1 VPAGGVVLQRQSTGY
16 NETAGLSCKI
26 RAFMKPSIFPTSFVL
41 ACVLLA
47 GGAHAERAD
56 RSKPMNIESDTLRY
70 DDAKQTSVFT
80 GKVVVTKGSI
90 VMRGAQL
97 DVRQDTAGN
106 QFGVM
111 KAEPGKLAF
120 FRQKR
125 DTRPGAIDEYM
136 EGEAELIEYDGK
148 ADTVRFLQR
157 AELRRY
163 LGSTLNDEMTGV
175 VIVYDNATSVLTV
188 DGGPA
193 KARPD
198 GPAPRV
204 RAVLTPRSD
213 ETRPA
218 GVAPGPA
225 PATAPAPVLR
235 RSATVGGQK

>member
-1 VPAGGVVLQRQSTGY
+1 MGRRSDLPAVHGY

-26 RAFMKPSIFPTSFVL
+26 RASMKPFQSPTALAL

-70 DDAKQTSVFT
+70 DDTKQTSVFT

-106 QFGVM
+106 QFGVL

-125 DTRPGAIDEYM
+125 DTRPGATDEYM
-136 EGEAELIEYDGK
+136 EGEAEVIEYDGK

-163 LGSTLNDEMTGV
+163 LGTTLNDEMTGA
-175 VIVYDNATSVLTV
+175 VIVYDNSTSVLTI

-193 KARPD
+193 RTRPD
-198 GPAPRV
+198 GTAPRV
-204 RAVLTPRSD
+204 RAVLTPRLD
-213 ETRPA
+213 EPRAT
-218 GVAPGPA
+218 GTA
-225 PATAPAPVLR
+225 PAVQPAAVPAPVLR

>member
-1 VPAGGVVLQRQSTGY
+1 
-16 NETAGLSCKI
+16 
-26 RAFMKPSIFPTSFVL
+26 MKPCRLPSFLVL

-47 GGAHAERAD
+47 GVAHAERAD

-80 GKVVVTKGSI
+80 GRVVVTKGSI

-97 DVRQDTAGN
+97 EVRQDNAGN
-106 QFGVM
+106 QFGVL
-111 KAEPGKLAF
+111 KAEPGKRAF

-125 DTRPGAIDEYM
+125 DTRPGATDEYM
-136 EGEAELIEYDGK
+136 EGEADTIEYDGK

-163 LGSTLNDEMTGV
+163 LGATLNDEMTGV

-193 KARPD
+193 KTMPD
-198 GPAPRV
+198 GTAARV

-213 ETRPA
+213 EARPA
-218 GVAPGPA
+218 GAPAPGAAPA
-225 PATAPAPVLR
+225 PAAPALR
-235 RSATVGGQK
+235 RSATVGVQK

>member
-1 VPAGGVVLQRQSTGY
+1 
-16 NETAGLSCKI
+16 
-26 RAFMKPSIFPTSFVL
+26 MKPFLLSSVFAL

-47 GGAHAERAD
+47 GAAHAEKAD
-56 RSKPMNIESDTLRY
+56 RSRPMNIESDTLRY
-70 DDAKQTSVFT
+70 DDTKQTSVFT

-106 QFGVM
+106 QFGVL

-125 DTRPGAIDEYM
+125 DTRPGTTDEYM
-136 EGEAELIEYDGK
+136 EGEAEVIEYDGK
-148 ADTVRFLQR
+148 ADTVRFVQR

-163 LGSTLNDEMTGV
+163 LGTVLNDEMTGV
-175 VIVYDNATSVLTV
+175 VIVYDNTTSVLTV

-193 KARPD
+193 RNKPD
-198 GPAPRV
+198 GAAPRV

-213 ETRPA
+213 ESRPA
-218 GVAPGPA
+218 GAASAPVVV
-225 PATAPAPVLR
+225 PAPVLR

>member
-1 VPAGGVVLQRQSTGY
+1 
-16 NETAGLSCKI
+16 
-26 RAFMKPSIFPTSFVL
+26 
-41 ACVLLA
+41 
-47 GGAHAERAD
+47 
-56 RSKPMNIESDTLRY
+56 MNIESDTLRY

>member
-1 VPAGGVVLQRQSTGY
+1 
-16 NETAGLSCKI
+16 
-26 RAFMKPSIFPTSFVL
+26 MKPSIFQTVLVL
-41 ACVLLA
+41 ACVLL
-47 GGAHAERAD
+47 GSGAHAERAD
-56 RSKPMNIESDTLRY
+56 RSKPMNIESDSLRY

-80 GKVVVTKGSI
+80 GRVVVTKGSI

-106 QFGVM
+106 QFGVL

-125 DTRPGAIDEYM
+125 DTRPGTTDEFM
-136 EGEAELIEYDGK
+136 EGEAEVIEYDGK

-163 LGSTLNDEMTGV
+163 LGTTLNDEMTGV
-175 VIVYDNATSVLTV
+175 VIVYDNTSSVLTV

-198 GPAPRV
+198 GTAPRV
-204 RAVLTPRSD
+204 RAILTPRVD
-213 ETRPA
+213 EGRPGA
-218 GVAPGPA
+218 AAPVPA
-225 PATAPAPVLR
+225 AASAPAPVLR